1 MPFILNT
8 YTLYM
13 YVLKILRLLYK
24 DDNLYA
30 QNYNIIGI
38 ETTSRFT
45 YFRTIF
51 L

>member
-1 MPFILNT
+1 
-8 YTLYM
+8 M
-13 YVLKILRLLYK
+13 YLKYLDFMYK